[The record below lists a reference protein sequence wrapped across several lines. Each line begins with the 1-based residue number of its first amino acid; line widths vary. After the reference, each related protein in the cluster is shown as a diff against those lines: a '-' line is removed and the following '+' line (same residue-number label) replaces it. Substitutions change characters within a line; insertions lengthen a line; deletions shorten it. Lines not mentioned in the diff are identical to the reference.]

1 MSVEWSG
8 WPLLEIGAAEL
19 PHAEARS
26 LVVRTLSAALDRGE
40 PFAALVRMPPDA
52 PRGGGAPDA
61 VVQVRSLRE
70 LRPGLAER
78 CRGLAFVLSAEEQA
92 RHSKVIQSG
101 TAVWGC
107 PTTAVDGPTAARVW
121 LHECLA
127 KDVL

>member
-8 WPLLEIGAAEL
+8 WPLLEISAAEL
-19 PHAEARS
+19 PHGEARS
-26 LVVRTLSAALDRGE
+26 LVVRTLSAALHRGE
-40 PFAALVRMPPDA
+40 PFAALVQMPPDA

-61 VVQVRSLRE
+61 AQQVRAVRE
-70 LRPGLAER
+70 LRPGLAEH

-101 TAVWGC
+101 TTVWGC
-107 PTTAVDGPTAARVW
+107 PTTAVDGPKAARVW
-121 LHECLA
+121 LHDCLA

>member
-8 WPLLEIGAAEL
+8 WPLLEISAAEL

-26 LVVRTLSAALDRGE
+26 LVVRTLSAALDRDE
-40 PFAALVRMPPDA
+40 PFAALVQMPPDA

-61 VVQVRSLRE
+61 VQQVRSLRE

-78 CRGLAFVLSAEEQA
+78 CRGLAFVLSAEERA

-101 TAVWGC
+101 ATVWGC
-107 PTTAVDGPTAARVW
+107 PTAAVDGPTAARAW
-121 LHECLA
+121 LHDCLA